1 MNTDEKIGH
10 AYTLSHYAAFE
21 DLELLDAICRIETL
35 GDRMPSA
42 MLQAF
47 RAEAEK
53 RGLVGA
59 VDLAQAPAR
68 TVTRSEHDK
77 ARALLRANG
86 RYSLRWMPER
96 IAQVFRALLDAPADG
111 LAEKAQFLAGH
122 HSLAAPGTGTMG
134 AQWTAYARRGAK

>member
-1 MNTDEKIGH
+1 M
-10 AYTLSHYAAFE
+10 
-21 DLELLDAICRIETL
+21 
-35 GDRMPSA
+35 
-42 MLQAF
+42 
-47 RAEAEK
+47 
-53 RGLVGA
+53 
-59 VDLAQAPAR
+59 AQQISR

-96 IAQVFRALLDAPADG
+96 VAQVFRALLDAPADD
-111 LAEKAQFLAGH
+111 LTEKAHFLAGH